1 MVSIW
6 RIRCKNG
13 GSMKKILLVPDSFKG
28 TMSSEEIC
36 SIMKSAIVK
45 VFPETEVIS
54 IPVADGGEG
63 SVDAFLS
70 GLGGKKVEV
79 KVKGPFFLDIN
90 SFFGLLSDGT
100 AVIEMAVACGL
111 PMVGNIRNPE
121 RTTTFGVGQLIKH
134 ALDMGCKKIIIG
146 LGGSA
151 TNDGGCGA
159 AAALG
164 VVFRDFEGQPFVP
177 IGENL
182 KNIHSI
188 DLSGVDGRL
197 STIPVLAM
205 CDVDNPLCGENGAA
219 AVFGPQK
226 GADPEMVHRLDNGLW
241 HLSRVVEDT
250 IGRVLSKIGG
260 AGAAG
265 GMGFGVQAF
274 FNAQIKMGIDVVLDT
289 VDFNNLAKDADLV
302 ITGEGKLDTQSLR
315 GKVIS
320 GVLRRA
326 NKAGAPVIAVVGDIG
341 DGVDAIY
348 DEGIK
353 GVFSINRVAVP
364 YEKAKLRA
372 EQDLYLT
379 VENLMRYHK
388 FLAEKR
394 LP

>member
-1 MVSIW
+1 
-6 RIRCKNG
+6 
-13 GSMKKILLVPDSFKG
+13 MKKILLVPDSFKG
-28 TMSSEEIC
+28 TMSSEQIC
-36 SIMKSAIVK
+36 NIMKSAIEK
-45 VFPETEVIS
+45 VFPGAEIIS

-70 GLGGKKVEV
+70 GIGGKKVDV
-79 KVKGPFFLDIN
+79 IVKGPFFLDIN
-90 SFFGLLSDGT
+90 SFFGLLPDGT
-100 AVIEMAVACGL
+100 AVIEMAAACGL
-111 PMVGNIRNPE
+111 PIVGHIKNPE
-121 RTTTFGVGQLIKH
+121 LTTTYGVGQLIKH

-164 VVFRDFEGQPFVP
+164 AVFRDVDGQPFVP

-188 DLSGVDGRL
+188 DLSGMDGRL

-205 CDVDNPLCGENGAA
+205 CDVDNPLCGANGAA

-226 GADPEMVHRLDNGLW
+226 GADPEMVSRLDNGLW

-250 IGRVLSKIGG
+250 IGRDLSKIEG

-274 FNAQIKMGIDVVLDT
+274 FNAQIKMGINVVLDT
-289 VDFNNLAKDADLV
+289 VDFDILAKDADLI

-341 DGVDAIY
+341 DGIESIY
-348 DEGIK
+348 EEGIK

-372 EQDLYLT
+372 ERDLYLT

-388 FLAEKR
+388 FLVE
-394 LP
+394 